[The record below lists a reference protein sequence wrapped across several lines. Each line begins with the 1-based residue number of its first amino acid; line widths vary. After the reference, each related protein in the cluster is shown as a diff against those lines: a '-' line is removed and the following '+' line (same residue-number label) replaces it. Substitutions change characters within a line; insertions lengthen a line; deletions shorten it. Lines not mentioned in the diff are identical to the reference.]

1 MTCEVMDAA
10 IKDDQDQGMSHH
22 LFHRK
27 SPAPETSPGQHL
39 RHLRQ
44 QAGLS
49 QLALSLLAGVSQR
62 HLSCL
67 ETGRAK
73 ASPGTLH
80 ALLSALGAP
89 LEHCNEVFI
98 AAGYAPRYAASPLD
112 APELALVHTAIEHI
126 LQANNPAPAIVID
139 SNWEVIA
146 ANASTG
152 LLLAMVGVAAQAAPG
167 LNLLD
172 TLLRPGGLGDHLANA
187 QEIRAVAWQ
196 RASREAVGNPT
207 LAEHLRNLPI
217 PPNPEQAGGIAPVLL
232 TRVSTPYGELRFLS
246 TFTTFGMPLDIT
258 VESLRIEHLIPAD
271 PQTRQR
277 MQAAFDQWSAVTA

>member
-10 IKDDQDQGMSHH
+10 IKDDKDQGMSHH

-27 SPAPETSPGQHL
+27 SPAPDTSAGQHL

-112 APELALVHTAIEHI
+112 APELALVHAAIEHI

-139 SNWEVIA
+139 SNWQVIA

-172 TLLRPGGLGDHLANA
+172 TLLRLAAWAIIWPMRSKFVPLPGNVHPGR
-187 QEIRAVAWQ
+187 QWVTRRWQ
-196 RASREAVGNPT
+196 RICAIFQPRPTQSR
-207 LAEHLRNLPI
+207 R
-217 PPNPEQAGGIAPVLL
+217 Q
-232 TRVSTPYGELRFLS
+232 VSRPCC
-246 TFTTFGMPLDIT
+246 
-258 VESLRIEHLIPAD
+258 
-271 PQTRQR
+271 
-277 MQAAFDQWSAVTA
+277 